1 MLGRSCRTSAAKF
14 GRITTAPARCH
25 ALRPDHSRLGHQ
37 AKPGTAAPDTEI
49 MSGNARILLSHN
61 VFRLS
66 IPGLVGNFPNE
77 VLPANSIETGQ
88 FLSLA
93 QSAPQ

>member
-1 MLGRSCRTSAAKF
+1 MLGELVQ
-14 GRITTAPARCH
+14 TTAGKWIIHPPTRCPNGH
-25 ALRPDHSRLGHQ
+25 RLGPGEVFVGHQ
-37 AKPGTAAPDTEI
+37 A
-49 MSGNARILLSHN
+49 MSSNARILLSHN

-66 IPGLVGNFPNE
+66 IPGLIGNFPNE